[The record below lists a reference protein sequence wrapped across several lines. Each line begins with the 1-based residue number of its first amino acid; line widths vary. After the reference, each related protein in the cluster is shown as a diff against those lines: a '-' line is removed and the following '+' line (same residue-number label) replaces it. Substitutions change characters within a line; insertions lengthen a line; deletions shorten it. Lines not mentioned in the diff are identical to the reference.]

1 MQRPLLWQCLI
12 ACLLVLASRRLALA
26 AATGS
31 SICDWRLGIGKD
43 LVNPLLAPEGTN
55 SYIIKCAAQKDCGEV
70 AKALL
75 TAQVDGQIGA
85 LRVLRS
91 LGMLTGEMS
100 SSFVKWLCANE
111 QFNDVISMMELDQVV
126 KYDSIV

>member
-1 MQRPLLWQCLI
+1 MQRPLFWQCLL
-12 ACLLVLASRRLALA
+12 ACLVVLVSRRHVL

-43 LVNPLLAPEGTN
+43 LVDPLLAPEGIN

-75 TAQVDGQIGA
+75 TAQVDGQIGG

-100 SSFVKWLCANE
+100 SSFVKWLCAND

-126 KYDSIV
+126 KYDSVI